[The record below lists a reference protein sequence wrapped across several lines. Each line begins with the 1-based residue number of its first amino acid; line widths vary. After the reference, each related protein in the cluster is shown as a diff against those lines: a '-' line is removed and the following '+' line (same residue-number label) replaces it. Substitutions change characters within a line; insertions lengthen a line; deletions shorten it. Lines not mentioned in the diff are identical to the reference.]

1 METITAG
8 CQSSNRR
15 HYRFPAQGDSSH
27 FQNVR
32 LDGFCLTVKGQS
44 KTPPSRVCSIAMRSW
59 SVASLKKQN
68 VGEMFLVSQYSRA
81 RVKPKTVRLRPSKY
95 SGNPGNQSADFKRE
109 TVWRSSTALGLIP

>member
-81 RVKPKTVRLRPSKY
+81 RGNVKRFACVH
-95 SGNPGNQSADFKRE
+95 QSARAIR
-109 TVWRSSTALGLIP
+109 TISRRTLNARQYGQPQQPWG